1 MERRL
6 LEVQPRRLNA
16 HDQDRSMGP
25 SLRRPF
31 DQRPTINGR
40 PMLRISAGGL
50 TGYWVWQ
57 GNVATDGL

>member
-1 MERRL
+1 
-6 LEVQPRRLNA
+6 
-16 HDQDRSMGP
+16 MGP

-31 DQRPTINGR
+31 GQRPTINGR